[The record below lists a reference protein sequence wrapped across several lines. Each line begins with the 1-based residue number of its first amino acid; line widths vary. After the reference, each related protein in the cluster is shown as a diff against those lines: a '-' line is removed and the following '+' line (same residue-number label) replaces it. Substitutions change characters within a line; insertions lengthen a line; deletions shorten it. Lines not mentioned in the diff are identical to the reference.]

1 VAEYNI
7 SLFFWQGSF
16 RVFCPSGRL
25 LAVACSEV
33 FGDGTLDGEV
43 FYARLRASSE
53 KESVSLYTDTHYA
66 GEQAYRLFPALP
78 QTTHLTICDLRLT
91 APDLQLTIATLAG
104 VVNRGPQRLYFI
116 ESDDDIFWLSELGAS
131 LPRTRLALAG
141 DDLLAHLLTEYRDH
155 LTGLILYD
163 PALPDT
169 RNVASVLA
177 ALDDG
182 LAVSPTQAQQLQ
194 NDPYRLPVLAD
205 LRIHAWKSSVQVYRW
220 AYDHLLPRCSA
231 NLLAGLDPTIS
242 ARLRSF
248 LVTHRIFT
256 CWLDTRR
263 IARLS
268 SPGWLSGRGLFRHIL
283 ARFAPGS
290 LYLGWFPDEP
300 SGIRLTSRAALL
312 TLASDH
318 CTNLTV
324 WSNLPERARE
334 SDPTLSGS
342 PTLSLEDRA
351 GAGRQAKRT
360 YLSFTFSDGDNLQ
373 YCQHRLLRL
382 WQDPARGSLP
392 LGWTIAPALGQAMP
406 ALAAFYRRTAT
417 ANDEFIAGP
426 SGAAYLLPSRL
437 PRAQRAAFLQRTAAS
452 MQAMQLTLLQ
462 ILDSNTRF
470 SMKWLHPGLQKL
482 FIAHLAP
489 YGLRGVFSGAGSVS
503 PSWHRRAGLPIY
515 QNLGLAMTPQ
525 RTLQLILRA
534 AARGQRFINVYVF
547 AWRISPGDLF
557 EIVKQLDGTFCLVT
571 PGRLLELIEQE
582 G

>member
-1 VAEYNI
+1 M
-7 SLFFWQGSF
+7 
-16 RVFCPSGRL
+16 
-25 LAVACSEV
+25 
-33 FGDGTLDGEV
+33 
-43 FYARLRASSE
+43 
-53 KESVSLYTDTHYA
+53 
-66 GEQAYRLFPALP
+66 
-78 QTTHLTICDLRLT
+78 T
-91 APDLQLTIATLAG
+91 APDVQLTIATLAG
-104 VVNRGPQRLYFI
+104 LVNRGPQRLYFI
-116 ESDDDIFWLSELGAS
+116 ENDDDVFWLSELDAS
-131 LPRTRLALAG
+131 FPRTWLPLAG
-141 DDLLAHLLTEYRDH
+141 DDLLAYLLTAYRDH
-155 LTGLILYD
+155 LAGLVLYD
-163 PALPDT
+163 PALPAT

-177 ALDDG
+177 ALNDG
-182 LAVSPTQAQQLQ
+182 LAVSPAQAQKLQ

-205 LRIHAWKSSVQVYRW
+205 LRLYAWKSSLQAYRW
-220 AYDHLLPRCSA
+220 AYNHLLPHCSA
-231 NLLAGLDPTIS
+231 NMLAGLDPAIS

-248 LVTHRIFT
+248 LVTHRVFT
-256 CWLDTRR
+256 CWLDTRK

-268 SPGWLSGRGLFRHIL
+268 SAGWLSGRGLFKRIL
-283 ARFAPGS
+283 AHFAPGS

-312 TLASDH
+312 TLASDY

-324 WSNLPERARE
+324 WSNLPERVRE
-334 SDPTLSGS
+334 SASALSGS
-342 PTLSLEDRA
+342 PILKREDSA

-360 YLSFTFSDGDNLQ
+360 YLSFAFSDGDNLQ

-392 LGWTIAPALGQAMP
+392 LGWTIAPALEQAMP

-426 SGAAYLLPSRL
+426 SGAAYLLPSCL
-437 PRAQRAAFLQRTAAS
+437 PTAQRAAFLRRTADY

-489 YGLRGVFSGAGSVS
+489 YGLRGVFSGAGSIS

-515 QNLGLAMTPQ
+515 QNLGLAMTPR
-525 RTLQLILRA
+525 RTLQLIRRA
-534 AARGQRFINVYVF
+534 AARGQRFINVYIF
-547 AWRISPGDLF
+547 AWRIAPGDLLR
-557 EIVKQLDGTFCLVT
+557 IVKQLDDTFCLVT